1 MRDRNVRYSAD
12 PDVRMGPESV
22 MLALVMTGSL

>member
-12 PDVRMGPESV
+12 PDVRPESV